1 MSNSI
6 NILPF
11 KFLPF
16 RRFCVDYSLVGR
28 RDGLSMREPDSF
40 LWRKNDYRRGYAE
53 GLIATAKRIAQIHSL
68 SDVRKSLY
76 SEEERT

>member
-1 MSNSI
+1 MSRSI

-16 RRFCVDYSLVGR
+16 RQFRVDYSLVGR
-28 RDGLSMREPDSF
+28 RDGLAMREPDSA

-53 GLIATAKRIAQIHSL
+53 GLIAAAKRIAQVSSL
-68 SDVRKSLY
+68 PACKSNQIEVRS
-76 SEEERT
+76 